1 MHEKRHVE
9 TSINRKTL
17 SLVTKQKKT
26 STKISTLVFN
36 DPVENM
42 YEDNQHES
50 PSLSL

>member
-17 SLVTKQKKT
+17 SLVTKQKKKT

-36 DPVENM
+36 GPVENM
-42 YEDNQHES
+42 Y
-50 PSLSL
+50 